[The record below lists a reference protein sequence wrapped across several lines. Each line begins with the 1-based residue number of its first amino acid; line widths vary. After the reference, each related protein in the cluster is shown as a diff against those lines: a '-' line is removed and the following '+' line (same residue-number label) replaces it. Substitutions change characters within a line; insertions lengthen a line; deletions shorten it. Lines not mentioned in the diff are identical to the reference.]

1 MSGARF
7 VRANGLRFA
16 YLSWGPSDGPLV
28 LLLHGFPD
36 HAPTWRHLGPVLGDA
51 GYRVVAPWLRG
62 YAPTE
67 VPARSRVD
75 LDTLAADVNALHRAL
90 GGDERAAIVGHD
102 WGAIATYRALA
113 AAPGRW
119 RRYVTMAVPPEPAL
133 AGAFRA
139 PAQLRRSWYIAAFQ
153 LPGAR
158 LLAERFALDLL
169 DTLWERRVF
178 GDRWTE
184 QDVEALRS
192 TLRSPGTMATA
203 IGYYRELVR
212 WMLLGRYPGGLETI
226 PPMPGL
232 HLHGRRD
239 AALGAEYAEAAA
251 ALPGGPE
258 VEILEQA
265 GHWLHLEQPER
276 VHRLVLDFLGAPRT
290 AGAHTGS

>member
-16 YLSWGPSDGPLV
+16 YLSWGPSDGPLA

-51 GYRVVAPWLRG
+51 GYRAVAPWMRG

-90 GGDERAAIVGHD
+90 GGDDRAVVVGHD
-102 WGAIATYRALA
+102 WGAIATYRAVV
-113 AAPGRW
+113 AAPGNW
-119 RRYVTMAVPPEPAL
+119 QRYVTMAVPPEPAL
-133 AGAFRA
+133 AGAFRD
-139 PAQLRRSWYIAAFQ
+139 PAQLRRSWYVVAFQ

-158 LLAERFALDLL
+158 RLAQRFALDLL

-184 QDVEALRS
+184 EDVDALRS
-192 TLRSPGTMATA
+192 TLRSPGTMTTA

-212 WMLLGRYPGGLETI
+212 WMVLGRYPGGIEMLPAI
-226 PPMPGL
+226 PGL
-232 HLHGRRD
+232 YLHGRRD
-239 AALGAEYAEAAA
+239 AAVGARYAEVAGS
-251 ALPGGPE
+251 LPGGPQVE
-258 VEILEQA
+258 VFDDS
-265 GHWLHLEQPER
+265 GHWLHLQEAER
-276 VHRLVLDFLGAPRT
+276 VHRLVLGFLATPPT
-290 AGAHTGS
+290 ATSPGEP

>member
-1 MSGARF
+1 MAGARF

-16 YLSWGPSDGPLV
+16 YLTWGSSDGPLA

-36 HAPTWRHLGPVLGDA
+36 HAPTWRHLGPVLADA
-51 GYRVVAPWLRG
+51 GYRAVAPWMRG

-67 VPARSRVD
+67 VPARTRVD

-90 GGDERAAIVGHD
+90 GGDERAVIVGHD

-113 AAPGRW
+113 AAPDRW
-119 RRYVTMAVPPEPAL
+119 RAYVTMAVPPEPAL
-133 AGAFRA
+133 AGASRH
-139 PAQLRRSWYIAAFQ
+139 PAQIRRSWYIMAFQ
-153 LPGAR
+153 LPGSR

-184 QDVEALRS
+184 ADVEALRS

-203 IGYYRELVR
+203 MGYYRELAR
-212 WMLLGRYPGGLETI
+212 WILLRRYPGGPEML

-239 AALGAEYAEAAA
+239 AAVGAEYAEAAA
-251 ALPGGPE
+251 TLPGGPRVE
-258 VEILEQA
+258 VFEDA
-265 GHWLHLEQPER
+265 GHWLHLEQAER
-276 VHRLVLDFLGAPRT
+276 THELVLDFLGA
-290 AGAHTGS
+290 AA